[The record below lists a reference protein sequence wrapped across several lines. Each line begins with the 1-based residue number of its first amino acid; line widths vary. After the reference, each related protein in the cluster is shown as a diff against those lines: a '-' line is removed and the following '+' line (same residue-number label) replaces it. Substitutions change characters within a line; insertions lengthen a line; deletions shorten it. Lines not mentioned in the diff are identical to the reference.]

1 MVAIWQTI
9 YLPQAHNIVALEQLN
24 HR

>member
-9 YLPQAHNIVALEQLN
+9 YLPQAHNNVALEQLN